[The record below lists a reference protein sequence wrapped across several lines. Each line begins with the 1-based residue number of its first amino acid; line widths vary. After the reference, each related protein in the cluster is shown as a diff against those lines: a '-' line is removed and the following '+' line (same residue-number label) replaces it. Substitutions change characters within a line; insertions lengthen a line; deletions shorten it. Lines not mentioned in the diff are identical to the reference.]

1 MTIRAVLLGLLGGAF
16 VCGASF
22 FNDRILR
29 QTYLVGNNMPVS
41 VYGAL
46 ILFLLLVNP
55 LMKRFRLRGSEL
67 AVILTLTLATCCIP
81 GSGFLRT
88 FTSTLILPYHH
99 EKLDAGWREEGV
111 VQMLPKRYL
120 ADVNEANEDKVLG
133 TFVQGLAEGKT
144 HSSPKDIPLK
154 AWGKPFALWLPM
166 VCTLWFAMIGLSLF
180 IHKQWAAHEH
190 LPYPVASFAN
200 ALLPEPG
207 RKTSSLFVNRLFWMG
222 AGVVL
227 FIHMNNY
234 LFQWFPDY
242 LIQIPTVFR
251 FGALGRLVPTLT
263 RGGGWGLL
271 NPRLFFTVVG
281 ICYFIPT
288 DLSFTF
294 GIGPFMWAFV
304 VGSFAG
310 YGINLNNVI
319 EGSYWYTGLR
329 PRMFILFG
337 SNVGLFL
344 ALVYTGR
351 HYYSRV
357 LKAAFRI
364 GKRDGEADPTAV
376 WGCRVFLGLMLA
388 FVVQMSL
395 AGIDWQLSLLYAMI
409 LVVFYVVMTRIICE
423 SGMFHLQSNIFPCA
437 ILWGVFGANTLGAS
451 TLLMMQFIS
460 LILVC
465 DPRESLMPFMSNSLK
480 MLDFRKASIGKTAS
494 WSAVAILMG
503 LALGLAVTLYIQYDQ
518 GNSCWE
524 GWAEQAVPTM
534 QFNNALAV
542 KRKLLAQGT
551 FESGEAMSG
560 WQRFANMT
568 PNKVCMYSFAVGFAL
583 VLLFSVARLRFRWWP
598 LHPLLF
604 VTWCTSHIA
613 AFSGA
618 FLMGWLIKRSVVKY
632 GGNAWYNRLKPM
644 MYGLI
649 AGELLSAV
657 IPSIVG
663 TIYYLI
669 TGDPPKAFHVL
680 LG

>member
-1 MTIRAVLLGLLGGAF
+1 MTIRAVLLGFLGGAF

-41 VYGAL
+41 VYGVL
-46 ILFLLLVNP
+46 ILFLLLANP
-55 LMKRFRLRGSEL
+55 LLRRFHLKGSEL

-88 FTSTLILPYHH
+88 FTSSCILPFHH
-99 EKLDAGWREEGV
+99 EKLEAGWRQEKV

-120 ADVNEANEDKVLG
+120 ADVNEENEDEVLG
-133 TFVQGLAEGKT
+133 NFVQGLSEGKQ
-144 HSSPKDIPLK
+144 HCSVREIPLR
-154 AWGKPFALWLPM
+154 AWMRPFGLWLPM

-180 IHKQWAAHEH
+180 IHKQWATHEH
-190 LPYPVASFAN
+190 LPYPLASFAN
-200 ALLPEPG
+200 ALLPDPG
-207 RKTSSLFVNRLFWMG
+207 KKTCSLFVNRLFWIG
-222 AGVVL
+222 AGSVL
-227 FIHMNNY
+227 FLHMNNY
-234 LFQWFPDY
+234 LYQWFPDY
-242 LIQIPTVFR
+242 LIQIPTVFS
-251 FGALGRLVPTLT
+251 FGPLGRLFPTLT
-263 RGGGWGLL
+263 RGGGWSLL
-271 NPRLFFTVVG
+271 NPRIFFTVIG

-294 GIGPFMWAFV
+294 GIGPFLWAYM
-304 VGSFAG
+304 VGCFAG

-319 EGSYWYTGLR
+319 EGSYWYTGLK

-351 HYYSRV
+351 HYYRIV
-357 LKAAFRI
+357 LKAALGM
-364 GKRDGEADPTAV
+364 GKGEGLDRSAV
-376 WGCRVFLGLMLA
+376 WGCRAFLGLLTA

-395 AGIDWQLSLLYAMI
+395 AGVDWQLSLLYTLI
-409 LVVFYVVMTRIICE
+409 LVIFYVVMTRIVCE
-423 SGMFHLQSNIFPCA
+423 SGLFHLQSNIFPCA
-437 ILWGVFGANTLGAS
+437 ILWGVFGAGALGAS

-480 MLDFRKASIGKTAS
+480 MLDLRKTGVGRTAG
-494 WSAVAILMG
+494 WSVAVILVG
-503 LALGLAVTLYIQYDQ
+503 LAIGLSVTLYIQYDQ
-518 GNSCWE
+518 GNACWE
-524 GWAEQAVPTM
+524 SWAEQHVPTM

-551 FESGEAMSG
+551 FESSEELSG
-560 WQRFANMT
+560 WQRFAAMA
-568 PNKVCMYSFAVGFAL
+568 PNRVCMYSFAAGFVL

-604 VTWCTSHIA
+604 VTWCTTHIA
-613 AFSGA
+613 AFAGA
-618 FLMGWLIKRSVVKY
+618 FLLGWVVKAGIVKY
-632 GGNAWYNRLKPM
+632 GGNAAYNRMKPL

-649 AGELLSAV
+649 AGEVLSAV

-663 TIYYLI
+663 AVYYFA
-669 TGDPPKAFHVL
+669 TGTPPKAFHVL